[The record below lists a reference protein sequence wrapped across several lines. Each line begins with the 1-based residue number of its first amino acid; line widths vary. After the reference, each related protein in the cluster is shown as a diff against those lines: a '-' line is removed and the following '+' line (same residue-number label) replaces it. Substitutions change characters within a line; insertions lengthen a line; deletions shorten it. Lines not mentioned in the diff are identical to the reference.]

1 MMIAESPVICRSDS
15 HYAERP
21 VAIVWQGRQLGI
33 LAILD
38 RWRTP
43 DGRWFRVVAGDDGI
57 FELFYNEQW
66 DEWSIHQ
73 P

>member
-1 MMIAESPVICRSDS
+1 MDSVVICRSDS
-15 HYAERP
+15 SYAERP
-21 VAIVWQGRQLGI
+21 VSLSWQGQRMEI
-33 LAILD
+33 RAILD

-43 DGRWFRVVAGDDGI
+43 DGKWFRVVAGEDEI

-66 DEWSIHQ
+66 DEWSVRQ

>member
-1 MMIAESPVICRSDS
+1 MIDSQVLCRSDS
-15 HYAERP
+15 SYAERP
-21 VAIVWQGRQLGI
+21 VSLIWNGQRLDI
-33 LAILD
+33 RAILD

-43 DGRWFRVVAGDDGI
+43 EGKWFRVVTGDEQI

-66 DEWSIHQ
+66 NEWSIRQ

>member
-1 MMIAESPVICRSDS
+1 MMSESPVICRSDS
-15 HYAERP
+15 SYAERP
-21 VAIVWQGRQLGI
+21 IGLIWRGQRLDI

-43 DGRWFRVVAGDDGI
+43 DGKWFRVVAGEDEI

-66 DEWSIHQ
+66 DAWSVYQ
-73 P
+73 R

>member
-1 MMIAESPVICRSDS
+1 MDSKVICRSDS
-15 HYAERP
+15 TYAERP
-21 VAIVWQGRQLGI
+21 VGLIWQGKQLDI

-43 DGRWFRVVAGDDGI
+43 DGKGFRVVAGQDEI

-66 DEWSIHQ
+66 NEWSIRQ